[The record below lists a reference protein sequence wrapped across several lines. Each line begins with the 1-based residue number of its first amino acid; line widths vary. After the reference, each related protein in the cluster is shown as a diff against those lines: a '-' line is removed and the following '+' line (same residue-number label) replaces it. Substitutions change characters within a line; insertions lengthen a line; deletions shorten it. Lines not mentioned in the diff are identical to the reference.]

1 MSYIVNKTDGSILTE
16 IVDGTIDQTATDLT
30 LIGKNASN
38 YGEFFNENLVRLL
51 ENFAST
57 SQPNNPIAGQLWFDT
72 SEGRLKVYSGTGFKA
87 ASGTILSASAPTTIA
102 AGDIW
107 IDTTRKQL
115 YFNDGVSTVLA
126 GPVYSTQQGITGFQ
140 AVDVFDTNSISHT
153 IVYLYVGQVLLGI
166 FSKDSFT
173 PAETIPGYSGSIE
186 IGFNVGTHSGTM
198 FNVPVSQANALSDNG
213 ELKTAASF
221 ISSVEDDDAIG
232 TLSIL
237 NSTPLILG
245 PGGTSGLTEIKLS
258 NLNFQINSLI
268 SNQNFQVNLLANSAT
283 KTALHIDSQSESVGM
298 YTTTPTATLDVNG
311 TLAVSGATNIPLGFS
326 IDATTKSNAQIA
338 AVLEV
343 IFPVSEHAS
352 STICRVHCTNN
363 NVNKRFRIISNS
375 WTYEADL

>member
-30 LIGKNASN
+30 LIGKNSSN
-38 YGEFFNENLVRLL
+38 YGEFFNENLVHLL

-72 SEGRLKVYSGTGFKA
+72 SESRLKVYSGTGFKA
-87 ASGTILSASAPTTIA
+87 ASGTILAASAPTTIA

-126 GPVYSTQQGITGFQ
+126 GPIYSTQQGITGFQ

-153 IVYLYVGQVLLGI
+153 IIYLYVGQVLLGI

-173 PAETIPGYSGSIE
+173 PATAIPGYSGTIE
-186 IGFNVGTHSGTM
+186 VGFNVSTHSSVM

-213 ELKTAASF
+213 NLRTASSF
-221 ISSVEDDDAIG
+221 LSSVDDDDAMG
-232 TLSIL
+232 TISIL

-245 PGGTSGLTEIKLS
+245 PGGTSGLAEVKLS

-268 SNQNFQVNLLANSAT
+268 ANQNFQVNLLANSTT
-283 KTALHIDSQSESVGM
+283 KTALHIDSQAERVGI
-298 YTTTPTATLDVNG
+298 YNTSPAASLDVNG
-311 TLAVSGATNIPLGFS
+311 VMRLVKQTAAPASPVEGMIAVADRVTWDPASKGAGGSYPVYYNG
-326 IDATTKSNAQIA
+326 TT
-338 AVLEV
+338 
-343 IFPVSEHAS
+343 
-352 STICRVHCTNN
+352 
-363 NVNKRFRIISNS
+363 
-375 WTYEADL
+375 WTALF